1 MPSGSEKDVLRI
13 VAEEGGEATLGRL
26 IRSFPCYS
34 GQYTRCV
41 VRSMATHDYLDWL
54 ATGKIILTDKGRK
67 AIGMTEE
74 KFQALIDE
82 KEKKEEE
89 ARKIAIRRFSPAM
102 VGSELATL
110 RKVHELGKAT
120 KEALSREMDISTA
133 RAAFL
138 LNALIKRD
146 YVTGSHREGY
156 QLTPE
161 GRSFLAGEP
170 LTPRAA
176 SVARPLIP
184 IRR

>member
-54 ATGKIILTDKGRK
+54 AGGKIILTDKGRK

-89 ARKIAIRRFSPAM
+89 ERKRIIRRFSPAM
-102 VGSELATL
+102 VGSELRAL
-110 RKVHELGKAT
+110 RKVQELRQAS
-120 KEALSREMDISTA
+120 KEDLSREMDISTA
-133 RAAFL
+133 QASLL

-146 YVTGSHREGY
+146 YITGGLREGY

-170 LTPRAA
+170 LVPIRAA
-176 SVARPLIP
+176 QHLIP

>member
-54 ATGKIILTDKGRK
+54 AGGKIVLTDKGRR
-67 AIGMTEE
+67 AIGINEETFQVIVAEKEE
-74 KFQALIDE
+74 KQ
-82 KEKKEEE
+82 KEER
-89 ARKIAIRRFSPAM
+89 ARSIRQFTLAM
-102 VGSELATL
+102 VGSELAAL
-110 RKVHELGKAT
+110 RKVHELRQAT

-133 RAAFL
+133 QAGLL

-146 YVTGSHREGY
+146 YVTGNHREGY

-170 LTPRAA
+170 LVPTRAA
-176 SVARPLIP
+176 QPLIP